1 MEMAIATQAQILK
14 VLKAFNPWWVTGA
27 VHPDFTKHYR
37 RFAYYEAMK
46 RLEEIV
52 SRIESNELDIDQLG
66 EYLQEAQKLIKFC
79 KNKLYKAD
87 AEIKKILEED
97 NEAQA

>member
-1 MEMAIATQAQILK
+1 MAAKKEI
-14 VLKAFNPWWVTGA
+14 
-27 VHPDFTKHYR
+27 YS
-37 RFAYYEAMK
+37 EAMK

-52 SRIESNELDIDQLG
+52 SRFESNELDIDQLG

>member
-1 MEMAIATQAQILK
+1 MAAKKAT
-14 VLKAFNPWWVTGA
+14 
-27 VHPDFTKHYR
+27 YS
-37 RFAYYEAMK
+37 EAMK